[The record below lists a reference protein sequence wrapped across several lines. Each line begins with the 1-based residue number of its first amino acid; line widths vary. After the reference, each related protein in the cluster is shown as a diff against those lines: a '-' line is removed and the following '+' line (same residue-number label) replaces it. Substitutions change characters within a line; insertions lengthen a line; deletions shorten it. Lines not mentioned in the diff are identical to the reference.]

1 MKCSEKKFEDFR
13 FLRFHL
19 ERKCYLLRLE
29 KKNNL
34 KKTKDY
40 LRLTGVQ
47 HWTSLVYTPTD
58 IQMETLT
65 QQVEM

>member
-19 ERKCYLLRLE
+19 EEMLFTE
-29 KKNNL
+29 IIKKNNL
-34 KKTKDY
+34 KKKKKDY

>member
-1 MKCSEKKFEDFR
+1 MSFIEIRKK
-13 FLRFHL
+13 
-19 ERKCYLLRLE
+19 
-29 KKNNL
+29 KK
-34 KKTKDY
+34 KDY

-58 IQMETLT
+58 IQMEILT